1 MRPWRIAAVA
11 LAAAAALLP
20 LPAPAI
26 ERFYSTGVYPPWQR
40 MMTTLSNAAPLTLF
54 DVLVV
59 TVTGVWLAATLVQIA
74 RRRTG
79 ALLPILVRTTVWASV
94 MYLVFLGGWGLNYRR
109 MELTDRLQ
117 FDRARVSTDAARA
130 LGRAVVAGANTEYT
144 AAHAAGWAA
153 PGEIDPPLAAAFQ
166 SAIRELG
173 ASRDIVLGRP
183 KTTWFDF
190 YLRRAVVDGMT
201 DPFFLETLVA
211 SDLKPFERPLVA
223 AHEWAHLAGY
233 ADEGEANLVGWLAC
247 MRGSAG
253 DRYSGWLFLYDEVRA
268 TLPRHDRD
276 QIAAGLEQGPR
287 DDLEAIADRI
297 ARNASP
303 RVAAAGWQVYNQYLK
318 ANGVEAGAASYTEVV
333 RLILGTKFNPLS
345 GGAAP
350 RP

>member
-1 MRPWRIAAVA
+1 VRLWRIAAVA

-40 MMTTLSNAAPLTLF
+40 LVTTLSNAAPLTLF
-54 DVLVV
+54 DLFVVAVLGAWLFTVV
-59 TVTGVWLAATLVQIA
+59 VEIT
-74 RRRTG
+74 RRRAG
-79 ALLPILVRTTVWASV
+79 ALVPILARTIVWSSVLYLGFLAS
-94 MYLVFLGGWGLNYRR
+94 WGLNYRR
-109 MELTDRLQ
+109 MELTEKLQ
-117 FDRARVSTDAARA
+117 FDRTRVSPDAARA
-130 LGRAVVAGANTEYT
+130 LGHAVVAGANAEYGG
-144 AAHAAGWAA
+144 AHEAGWPA
-153 PGEIDPPLAAAFQ
+153 PGEVDPTLTAGFQ

-173 ASRDIVLGRP
+173 ALRDIVPGRP

-190 YLRRAVVDGMT
+190 YFRRAVVDGMT
-201 DPFFLETLVA
+201 NPFFLETLVA
-211 SDLKPFERPLVA
+211 SDLKPFERPLVM

-247 MRGSAG
+247 MRGNAA

-268 TLPRHDRD
+268 TLPRRDRD
-276 QIAAGLEQGPR
+276 QIAAALDRGPR

-303 RVAAAGWQVYNQYLK
+303 RVAAVGWQVYNQYLK
-318 ANGVEAGAASYTEVV
+318 ANRIEAGAASYTEVV
-333 RLILGTKFNPLS
+333 RLILGTKFNPVP
-345 GGAAP
+345 GAAAP